1 MTAVYSLAPH
11 PYDPLKPQPLWD
23 REEQHVLRLPWPM
36 EKLAGSRW
44 RNIHTGTLV
53 HVTGLA
59 PQRRASQGPTL
70 KYRHVAPL
78 AQAGDVNLSTLL
90 DELGLW
96 WNGRY
101 LVEHWTRID
110 LLPPKE
116 QWAWFEAEARHIQVG
131 AEIALAGMREYAA
144 HPEYSCAAINYRLKE
159 HDLAYRRAEMEATRR
174 AADSFL
180 RRHALPQA
188 STQAF
193 VIPEPSAKP
202 RGLIIRRKRT
212 ERRGR

>member
-1 MTAVYSLAPH
+1 MTAVYSLGPY

-23 REEQHVLRLPWPM
+23 REEQHMLRLPWAT

-53 HVTGLA
+53 HVTGLV
-59 PQRRASQGPTL
+59 PRRRAPEGPTL
-70 KYRHVAPL
+70 KYCQVATFVQ
-78 AQAGDVNLSTLL
+78 AQDVSLRTLL

-110 LLPPKE
+110 LLTPRE
-116 QWAWFEAEARHIQVG
+116 HWAWFEAEARHIQAG
-131 AEIALAGMREYAA
+131 AEITLAGMREYAA

-159 HDLAYRRAEMEATRR
+159 HDLAYRRAEMEAARQT
-174 AADSFL
+174 AESFL
-180 RRHALPQA
+180 RRHAGLWA

-193 VIPEPSAKP
+193 AIPEPPAQP
-202 RGLIIRRKRT
+202 RGLIICRKRT
-212 ERRGR
+212 ERKG